1 MKENQEKYNASDFAR
16 YHSGTMPPD
25 EMHALEKAALE
36 DPFLADALDGYAF
49 SKKPEK
55 ELDEIR
61 IQLDEKRKQK
71 RAFNIFALSS
81 GAWWRI
87 AAMFIVIAGAGYFF
101 FFINSQKENSLSVK
115 ENFAKKEKAEIIS
128 RLKDDTSAKEA
139 DIAFEKPL
147 AKKNKTNRARSSSPA
162 AKSIQIPPVKN
173 IEEEKEIKEEK
184 DLSEKHLAG
193 ENEKAIVM
201 NNYKE
206 KPVGIPLTD
215 SGEKSF
221 SPSPD
226 VTAMVAPSRSEYLK
240 DSDNMV
246 AMNKAEPSLK
256 EVVVVGYGTQRKK
269 SMTGS
274 VSKKSEG
281 NADGVEA
288 SSASPYPKEGKEKFD
303 QYIKDNS
310 TILLGT
316 DGKKLTADLLLAFC
330 LNKKGNPVDIKV
342 LESSCKQCET
352 EAIRLL
358 KEGPK
363 WVGKPGEKGTVRIKF

>member
-16 YHSGTMPPD
+16 YHSGTMSPD

-128 RLKDDTSAKEA
+128 RVKDDTSAREA

-147 AKKNKTNRARSSSPA
+147 AKKNKTNRARSSALA

-173 IEEEKEIKEEK
+173 IEEGKEIKEE
-184 DLSEKHLAG
+184 
-193 ENEKAIVM
+193 
-201 NNYKE
+201 
-206 KPVGIPLTD
+206 
-215 SGEKSF
+215 
-221 SPSPD
+221 
-226 VTAMVAPSRSEYLK
+226 
-240 DSDNMV
+240 
-246 AMNKAEPSLK
+246 
-256 EVVVVGYGTQRKK
+256 
-269 SMTGS
+269 
-274 VSKKSEG
+274 
-281 NADGVEA
+281 
-288 SSASPYPKEGKEKFD
+288 
-303 QYIKDNS
+303 
-310 TILLGT
+310 
-316 DGKKLTADLLLAFC
+316 
-330 LNKKGNPVDIKV
+330 
-342 LESSCKQCET
+342 
-352 EAIRLL
+352 
-358 KEGPK
+358 
-363 WVGKPGEKGTVRIKF
+363 